1 MSEDF
6 QPNALA
12 DELYLARRQRQP
24 GVGLAERYPLATL
37 EQAQQVSECLITRY
51 LADGQTI
58 AGSKL
63 GLTDTRMQA
72 ALGLDSPLIATLL
85 SGWQVN
91 GGSLDI
97 SQFLLPKLEME
108 VAFLFSAA
116 IDDPEITDVALQQA
130 ISGVTVALE
139 ICDSAYQGGPR
150 SLFEAVAD
158 NLSSGGFM
166 LGEQY
171 HPADP
176 LALTELSATLTNHGK
191 PIAEGNAS
199 QCMGSPWNACRWLV
213 QERARDGNPVQ
224 AGEILLSGSLG
235 PMVPIQAGDR
245 LELEMG
251 YLGRLGCAVV

>member
-37 EQAQQVSECLITRY
+37 DQAQRVSEYLITRY
-51 LADGQTI
+51 LADGQAI

-63 GLTDTRMQA
+63 GLTDTRVQA
-72 ALGLDSPLIATLL
+72 ALGIDSPLIAMLL
-85 SGWQVN
+85 SGWQIS
-91 GGSLDI
+91 GGTLDI

-176 LALTELSATLTNHGK
+176 QGLAELSATLTNHGK

-199 QCMGSPWNACRWLV
+199 QCMSSPWNACRWLV
-213 QERARDGNPVQ
+213 QERARDGNPIQ
-224 AGEILLSGSLG
+224 DGEILLSGSLG
-235 PMVPIQAGDR
+235 PVVSVQAGDR
-245 LELEMG
+245 LELNMG
-251 YLGRLGCAVV
+251 HLGRLVCAVI

>member
-1 MSEDF
+1 MSESF
-6 QPNALA
+6 EPNALA

-24 GVGLAERYPLATL
+24 GVGLTERYPLMTL
-37 EQAQQVSECLITRY
+37 KQAQQVSEGLIARY

-63 GLTDTRMQA
+63 GLTDRRIQA
-72 ALGLDSPLIATLL
+72 ALGLDGPLMATLL
-85 SGWQVN
+85 TGWQIS
-91 GGSLDI
+91 GGSLDS

-116 IDDPEITDVALQQA
+116 IDDPEVTDAALQQA
-130 ISGVTVALE
+130 VAGVTVALE

-158 NLSSGGFM
+158 NLSSGGFI

-176 LALTELSATLTNHGK
+176 EALAELSATLTNHDK
-191 PIAEGNAS
+191 PIAEGIAS

-213 QERARDGNPVQ
+213 QKRARDGNPIQ

-235 PMVPIQAGDR
+235 PVVPVQAGDR
-245 LELEMG
+245 LELNMG
-251 YLGRLGCAVV
+251 HLGRLVCAVI